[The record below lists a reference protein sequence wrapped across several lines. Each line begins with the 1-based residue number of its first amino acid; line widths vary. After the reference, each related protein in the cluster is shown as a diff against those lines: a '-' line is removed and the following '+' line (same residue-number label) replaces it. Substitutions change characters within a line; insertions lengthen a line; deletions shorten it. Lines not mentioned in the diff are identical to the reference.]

1 MGSCQSYNEKADK
14 LKSESQSTTM
24 VTYVLVTIAALSAM
38 LAVFLGYRRVKSASA
53 LQNAVQTIAS
63 AQAAS
68 AIRP

>member
-1 MGSCQSYNEKADK
+1 
-14 LKSESQSTTM
+14 M